1 MDKPEN
7 SEEPFFKAYKKSETQ
22 HEDTGEII
30 VKEKFQENQGDIETQ
45 TEYYLKGYREKLNA
59 EMMKDGLSILV
70 SVYLIVAIEHLPA
83 LIMLILC
90 YFFDSIITVFLVS
103 TALVV
108 VAIYFIAYFIVY
120 RFSSLVK
127 GTIGFLF
134 AIVLS
139 ICEAFLFAYL
149 SHIIS
154 IKWLITLVTILVLNM
169 FIITVIANCFK
180 EKYKIHMGI
189 ITAAFITTTIF
200 IIYML
205 IIDYNWFLLIISY
218 LLTNIYQI
226 FIIIIIDKIL
236 KKMEIK
242 DDENIFK
249 TSIYVTLVIF
259 RKKVEL
265 TFGLVIYIIISLVKL
280 CKKKEDD

>member
-154 IKWLITLVTILVLNM
+154 IK
-169 FIITVIANCFK
+169 
-180 EKYKIHMGI
+180 
-189 ITAAFITTTIF
+189 
-200 IIYML
+200 
-205 IIDYNWFLLIISY
+205 
-218 LLTNIYQI
+218 
-226 FIIIIIDKIL
+226 
-236 KKMEIK
+236 
-242 DDENIFK
+242 
-249 TSIYVTLVIF
+249 
-259 RKKVEL
+259 
-265 TFGLVIYIIISLVKL
+265 
-280 CKKKEDD
+280 